1 MTEAAAPTERRRP
14 LWRNPFA
21 VAFVI
26 GAVTLT
32 VLPFIQR
39 LSLKAPPPITSVGA
53 FQLTD
58 EAGQPF
64 SSADLKGKVWIAS
77 FFFARCPSICPKL
90 MAEQAKLLPHLDD
103 LTDRAGTSPVLL
115 VSITVDPEH
124 DTPEVLAAYANK
136 LQAPAGRWKFLTG
149 DREVIK
155 ELSVKRF
162 LLGMGDREAVGGD
175 VYDIVHSGKL
185 ALVDQNGD
193 VRGYWGTDEGGRSAL
208 ISAARLLAK
217 HGPDP

>member
-1 MTEAAAPTERRRP
+1 MTEAAAPSDKRP
-14 LWRNPFA
+14 PIWRNPFA
-21 VAFVI
+21 IAFVI

-32 VLPFIQR
+32 ILPFIQR

-58 EAGQPF
+58 ETGQPF

-77 FFFARCPSICPKL
+77 FFFARCPSICPK
-90 MAEQAKLLPHLDD
+90 MQGEMAKLLPHLED
-103 LTDRAGTSPVLL
+103 LAGREGVSPVLL
-115 VSITVDPEH
+115 VSITVDPDN
-124 DTPEVLAAYANK
+124 DTPEVLSAYAAR
-136 LQAPAGRWKFLTG
+136 LQAPHGRWKFLTG

-155 ELSVKRF
+155 ELAVKRF

-175 VYDIVHSGKL
+175 AYDIVHSGKL

-193 VRGYWGTDEGGRSAL
+193 VRGYWDSDEGGRSAI

-217 HGPDP
+217 HGPNP

>member
-1 MTEAAAPTERRRP
+1 MTEAARPP
-14 LWRNPFA
+14 LWKNPYAIGFL
-21 VAFVI
+21 I

-39 LSLKAPPPITSVGA
+39 LSLKAPEPITSVGA
-53 FQLTD
+53 WQLTD
-58 EAGQPF
+58 EAGQPI
-64 SSADLKGKVWIAS
+64 SSVDLKGKVWIAS

-90 MAEQAKLLPHLDD
+90 MGEQAKLLPHLEDLGDD
-103 LTDRAGTSPVLL
+103 EGESPVLL
-115 VSITVDPEH
+115 VSITVDPEN
-124 DTPEVLAAYANK
+124 DTPEVLAAYAKK

-149 DREVIK
+149 DRERIK
-155 ELSVKRF
+155 ELAIKGF
-162 LLGMGDREAVGGD
+162 LLGVGDREAVDGD

-193 VRGYWGTDEGGRSAL
+193 VRGYWDADEGGRSAL

-217 HGPDP
+217 HGPNP

>member
-1 MTEAAAPTERRRP
+1 MSDAATPADRRPP

-21 VAFVI
+21 IGFVV
-26 GAVTLT
+26 GAIVLT

-39 LSLKAPPPITSVGA
+39 QSLKAPPPITSVGA

-58 EAGQPF
+58 EGGLAF
-64 SSADLKGKVWIAS
+64 SSADLKGKVWIAN
-77 FFFARCPSICPKL
+77 FFFARCPSICPK
-90 MAEQAKLLPHLDD
+90 MQSETAKILPHVEDLGDD
-103 LTDRAGTSPVLL
+103 DGEAPVLL
-115 VSITVDPEH
+115 VSFTVDPEH
-124 DTPEVLAAYANK
+124 DTPEVLAAYARK

-149 DREVIK
+149 DRELIK
-155 ELSVKRF
+155 EIAVKRF

-175 VYDIVHSGKL
+175 VYDVVHSGKL

-193 VRGYWGTDEGGRSAL
+193 VRGYWDLDEGGRSAI

-217 HGPDP
+217 YGPNP